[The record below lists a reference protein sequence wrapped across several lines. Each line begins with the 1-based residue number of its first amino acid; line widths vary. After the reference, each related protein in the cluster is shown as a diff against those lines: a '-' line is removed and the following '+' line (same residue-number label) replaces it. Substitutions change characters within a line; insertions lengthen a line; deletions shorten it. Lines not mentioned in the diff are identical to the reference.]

1 MVSEDGKNVFALDY
15 DEEKIPFEKWL
26 KRQIKQAEKFQKE
39 HPDNPNKLS
48 K

>member
-1 MVSEDGKNVFALDY
+1 VFAL
-15 DEEKIPFEKWL
+15 EFENEKIPFEKWL
-26 KRQIKQAEKFQKE
+26 KKEIKEAENFQKE